1 MRFCPK
7 CGNLMMPIRKED
19 KIILKCTNC
28 GFEEESSV
36 TVVKEYRVTAS
47 IPAES
52 RVITTSVVSEATGKK
67 LRRKEEYEQER
78 EEYYEIALEL
88 LQEELEGVEREEE

>member
-1 MRFCPK
+1 
-7 CGNLMMPIRKED
+7 MPIRKED
-19 KIILKCTNC
+19 KIVLRCTNC
-28 GFEEESSV
+28 GFEEESTA

>member
-1 MRFCPK
+1 MVPT
-7 CGNLMMPIRKED
+7 RKEE
-19 KIILKCTNC
+19 KILLKCTNC
-28 GFEEESSV
+28 GFEEESTIS
-36 TVVKEYRVTAS
+36 VVKEYRVTAS

-52 RVITTSVVSEATGKK
+52 RIITTSIVSEAPGKK

-88 LQEELEGVEREEE
+88 LQEELEGTEREEE